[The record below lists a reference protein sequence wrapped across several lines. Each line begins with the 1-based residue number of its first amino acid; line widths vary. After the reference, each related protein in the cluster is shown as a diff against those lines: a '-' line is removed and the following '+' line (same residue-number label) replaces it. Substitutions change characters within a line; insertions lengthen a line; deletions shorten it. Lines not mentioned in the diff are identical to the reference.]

1 MEQNP
6 NIPTFENTPVA
17 TTLPLFTPPEAPEI
31 GGALS
36 TPSPEV
42 TSVVN
47 SIRSQFQPTNLD
59 NIISK
64 EADDAGFWGSLAGPV
79 VKSPEKEIGLDEA
92 YSKVSS
98 TEFVPKFEKFYT
110 GIDNNELYAAQ
121 QGTMN
126 KWLNGVLKNST
137 KAANYILGGTAG
149 TFTGVYEAVKKGSFD
164 GVWDNNF
171 ANWIDEQN
179 KRLDNSL
186 PNYVSR
192 EEQNKNLLEQL
203 TTANFWA
210 NDFLGGM
217 AFVVGAVG
225 TEAAFAAVTGGSSL
239 ALSGAKL
246 GLRGVALTN
255 KALTLGRGSL
265 AMSNKAVTAVRALN
279 RTVNTSKVI
288 GALNN
293 ARFIAT
299 SAGFESSVEARDA
312 FNESVENFTQMMQKT
327 YGRVPTSEEYN
338 TFLND
343 AVSNANSVFA
353 TNMAVVG
360 SSNFLQFGKMFG
372 LSTGISEGISKTV
385 NKKLFGLGLRRLEDG
400 TLAAINPSKLQK
412 FVGKTTMFLRE
423 PVIEGLEE
431 GLQGV
436 ISRTSSSLL
445 ADKYDPVSMKDN
457 FSTMDTI
464 LESAKEAFGS
474 KEGMKEVMLGMLI
487 GKMSSFLPGNKSDSY
502 GSQLSSQSEMAD
514 AYNKANSTLTG
525 VTRATIERMLSV
537 NQQISNA
544 NRADDFAR
552 RGLFT
557 EAAVAFDQS
566 QFAKFMVD
574 SMAGTENESL
584 EDFKL
589 MLSKMDNQEMADMYN
604 VDASVVDELKE
615 KLLTDYSN
623 NLKLFKQSYEAAEA
637 LMPTVNIKGNLKDKH
652 YVEELASNFYLGVK
666 SMDRTRELANS
677 IEEST
682 GMSGFASILTMY
694 TNASKEAKKNASLL
708 RYNNTRITTL
718 QNEYEELQRQYSTLK
733 EKKPREGENTAH
745 AAAVS
750 RNRTKAAKV
759 QEKLLKLAEESTALS
774 NTLNTNPIHKNYAFG
789 NVFGNDFVLGEDLM
803 RAEEELEKLDGFVEE
818 LKKRDPESAQAINYL
833 INEYSKNQKAF
844 ENFHDSY
851 QKLSDQRFN
860 RDQYKGIAR
869 FINGK
874 GKYQAPTNRKLTPEQ
889 QAIEDIIASSNMDEY
904 EAFNFRLF
912 ADVSSQLYKGDFS
925 EFTMDDIQ
933 DPVTST
939 EWTSFVKNGI
949 VADETLDSI
958 AEKLENNTELSRKER
973 RINEK
978 YSTEVADKIKQ
989 LRKNKRDALRRAVRK
1004 PSPNESLINT
1014 SNIIRDLIK
1023 QIINSKNYLDGLS
1036 VGDFSETDVP
1046 TEEDFRELHRLQSRL
1061 ALKGKLSSKLQNRL
1075 DSLTDKINKWGKI
1088 EGTLSGKYRLS
1099 DLYNQ
1104 LFALERNSELE
1115 TIDEVSGIEV
1125 ADVINGDEIEAI
1137 GKKTYYN
1144 ILQTY
1149 DKVFFSRDADGIHIH
1164 NINIQGF
1171 LETAFKN
1178 LNITSI
1184 KVAGR
1189 ETELSKVDLK
1199 PGSFVRVEYKDAAG
1213 NDKVVGFTRGSRGDL
1228 VLSEPGVKN
1237 INEDTPIQI
1246 GTILTNA
1253 KIPTNYF
1260 TVLRKVVIDGK
1271 VKLVPLDSN
1280 FFDPELSSDP
1290 NQVQTLRK
1298 GDELRLDVNMN
1309 DEYNKQLYK
1318 EYKKTGDLETLAK
1331 NIKIRFI
1338 DAVNNLAG
1346 VLKAEHELDGMVANV
1361 SHFERMAELRR
1372 EAAQKVVEAE
1382 GKGTIDMDSTVIVK
1396 NVFMGH
1402 PMLNIEETA
1411 GGFGVV
1417 QNSFTDATVQRISDI
1432 GFILDGKLHLRN
1444 NSDRNK
1450 LTESYVNSVL
1460 KDKVGKYTGRRVPVV
1475 VISFNGRNVLYPVS
1489 LKAEVV
1495 DYSAI
1500 IDEILQMNISDADKA
1515 IKINEVLIQNKINV
1529 QPLNIRSDNYKS
1541 KVNEAKQLLSSIS
1554 NFAPVESFTDTTIPM
1569 EEQLKNNMMIDLDLN
1584 GQLFHSPKVT
1594 LDFGTNTEVKSE
1606 EIQEEEVTPS
1616 VTPSVTSSTE
1626 QITERFKDN
1635 ERTEVVFNGKTYTVF
1650 HDGTTI
1656 RQVFENDNGQLF
1668 KSEFTI
1674 ETYSSFIDKFLSERR
1689 NVPLTNSTI
1698 GQEVDAIRKEWE
1710 EELDTTTSAG
1720 YGVIASDYLFTG
1732 GKGSMLSTDY
1742 LLQALTASFPF
1753 AGKQID
1759 AIRNK
1764 YASKLGNISDDV
1776 NSKSYNDVIA
1786 EIRNAINT
1794 TYQNSEIESLF
1805 DEILNNSTGFVPREG
1820 NRVSSR
1826 LETLNEEH
1834 QQKINAKYQAKLN
1847 ALKVSIPQE
1856 VENQNVVPTENKL
1869 EPGGEIQYMTYEG
1882 ETPVVK
1888 DGIIEDLELNMNG
1901 TVSEITVKFSDGSKI
1916 IRKNYSSTMKLPFGF
1931 SMLKTRKSKPGQTTT
1946 VVPTSVNNVA
1956 KDEQNKDC

>member
-1 MEQNP
+1 MEQ
-6 NIPTFENTPVA
+6 NIPTFQNTPLV
-17 TTLPLFTPPEAPEI
+17 TSLPEYKPADAPPI
-31 GGALS
+31 GERLS
-36 TPSPEV
+36 TPSSPE
-42 TSVVN
+42 VN
-47 SIRSQFQPTNLD
+47 SILNSVRKEHIPTNLEG
-59 NIISK
+59 IMQK
-64 EADDAGFWGSLAGPV
+64 ENDDANFWSSLAGPSI
-79 VKSPEKEIGLDEA
+79 KTTEREIGLNEA
-92 YSKVSS
+92 YDKVSD
-98 TEFVPKFEKFYT
+98 TEFVPKFEKFYS
-110 GIDNNELYAAQ
+110 GVDNNEVYAAQ
-121 QGTMN
+121 QGSME
-126 KWLNGVLKNST
+126 KWLHGTLKNSR
-137 KAANYILGGTAG
+137 KAVNYIMGGTIG
-149 TFTGVYEAVKKGSFD
+149 TVTGVYEAIRKGSID
-164 GVWDNNF
+164 GLWDNNF
-171 ANWIDEQN
+171 ARWIDEQN

-192 EEQNKNLLEQL
+192 EEQNKSLFAQL
-203 TTANFWA
+203 GTANFWA

-217 AFVVGAVG
+217 AFVVGAIG
-225 TEAAFAAVTGGSSL
+225 TEIAMAAVTGGSSL
-239 ALSGAKL
+239 AVSGAKL
-246 GLRGVALTN
+246 GLRTVALTN

-265 AMSNKAVTAVRALN
+265 AMTNKAVTAVRALN
-279 RTVNTSKVI
+279 RTVNTSKAL

-312 FNESVENFTQMMQKT
+312 FNENVENFTQMMQNT
-327 YGRVPTSEEYN
+327 YGRTPTSEEYN
-338 TFLND
+338 KFIKD
-343 AVSNANSVFA
+343 AVSNANGVFGA
-353 TNMAVVG
+353 NMAIVG

-372 LSTGISEGISKTV
+372 LSTGIAEGASKVV

-400 TLAAINPSKLQK
+400 TMAAINPNKLQK
-412 FVGKTTMFLRE
+412 FLGKSTNFLKQ
-423 PVIEGLEE
+423 PVVEGMEE

-436 ISRTSSSLL
+436 ISRTSSTFMT
-445 ADKYDPVSMKDN
+445 DKYDPTSMRT
-457 FSTMDTI
+457 SLSAMDTI
-464 LESAKEAFGS
+464 LESAGEAFGS
-474 KEGMKEVMLGMLI
+474 KEGQKEVLLGMLI
-487 GKMSSFLPGNKSDSY
+487 GKVSAFLPGNKSDSY
-502 GSQLSSQSEMAD
+502 STQLTSQQNMAD
-514 AYNKANSTLTG
+514 AYNRANANLTS
-525 VTRATIERMLSV
+525 VTRATIERLLSV
-537 NQQISNA
+537 NQQIANT
-544 NRADDFAR
+544 NRADDFSR
-552 RGLFT
+552 QGLFT
-557 EAAVAFDQS
+557 EAAVAHDQA

-574 SMAGTENESL
+574 NMAGTENESI
-584 EDFKL
+584 EDFRL

-604 VDASVVDELKE
+604 VDPSVVDELKE
-615 KLLTDYSN
+615 KLLVDYSS

-637 LMPTVNIKGNLKDKH
+637 LMPSVNIKGNLKDKH

-666 SMDRTRELANS
+666 SMERSGELAKS
-677 IEEST
+677 IEEAT
-682 GMSGFASILTMY
+682 GMTGFASILTMY
-694 TNASKEAKKNASLL
+694 TNASKEAKKNASQL
-708 RYNNTRITTL
+708 RYNNTRIVTL

-759 QEKLLKLAEESTALS
+759 QEKLLKLTDESTVLA

-789 NVFGNDFVLGEDLM
+789 NIFGSDFVLGEDLM

-818 LKKRDPESAQAINYL
+818 LAKRDPEAAQAINYL
-833 INEYSKNQKAF
+833 LNEYSKNQKAF
-844 ENFHDSY
+844 ENFHDAY
-851 QKLSDQRFN
+851 QKLSDKRFN
-860 RDQYKGIAR
+860 RGQYKGIAR
-869 FINGK
+869 FIAG
-874 GKYQAPTNRKLTPEQ
+874 GTKYQAPTNRKLTPEQ
-889 QAIEDIIASSNMDEY
+889 QSIEDIITSSNMDEY

-912 ADVSSQLYKGDFS
+912 SDLTSQLYKNDFS
-925 EFTMDDIQ
+925 EFTMEDIQ

-958 AEKLENNTELSRKER
+958 AEKLDNNTELSRKER

-978 YSTEVADKIKQ
+978 YPTEIADKIKQ

-1004 PSPNESLINT
+1004 PAPNESLINT

-1046 TEEDFRELHRLQSRL
+1046 TEEDFRELHRLQSKL
-1061 ALKGKLSSKLQNRL
+1061 ALKGKLSSKLQNKL

-1088 EGTLSGKYRLS
+1088 EGTLSGRYRLS

-1331 NIKIRFI
+1331 NIKVRFI

-1529 QPLNIRSDNYKS
+1529 QPLNIRSDNYKA

-1554 NFAPVESFTDTTIPM
+1554 NFAPVESFTDTAISM

-1594 LDFGTNTEVKSE
+1594 LDFGTNSEVKTE

-1616 VTPSVTSSTE
+1616 NTPSITPSTE

-1650 HDGTTI
+1650 HDGTTVRI
-1656 RQVFENDNGQLF
+1656 VFENDNGQFF
-1668 KSEFTI
+1668 KPDFTTG
-1674 ETYSSFIDKFLSERR
+1674 TYSSFLDKFLSERR
-1689 NVPLTNSTI
+1689 NVSLTDEGNNMEIANTEIVTPSEKI
-1698 GQEVDAIRKEWE
+1698 G
-1710 EELDTTTSAG
+1710 
-1720 YGVIASDYLFTG
+1720 
-1732 GKGSMLSTDY
+1732 
-1742 LLQALTASFPF
+1742 
-1753 AGKQID
+1753 
-1759 AIRNK
+1759 
-1764 YASKLGNISDDV
+1764 
-1776 NSKSYNDVIA
+1776 A
-1786 EIRNAINT
+1786 EISVVSAEEYEGYSAELTLEDRETIEGYDIIGLVENTSGIKGEGTKVIN
-1794 TYQNSEIESLF
+1794 
-1805 DEILNNSTGFVPREG
+1805 
-1820 NRVSSR
+1820 
-1826 LETLNEEH
+1826 
-1834 QQKINAKYQAKLN
+1834 N
-1847 ALKVSIPQE
+1847 ALKNSKKGIAIFIPDADIKVRKIFE
-1856 VENQNVVPTENKL
+1856 KLGAITTGNFMILENSSRVVMENKL

-1916 IRKNYSSTMKLPFGF
+1916 TRKNYSSTMKLPFGF
-1931 SMLKTRKSKPGQTTT
+1931 SMLETRKSKPGQTTT